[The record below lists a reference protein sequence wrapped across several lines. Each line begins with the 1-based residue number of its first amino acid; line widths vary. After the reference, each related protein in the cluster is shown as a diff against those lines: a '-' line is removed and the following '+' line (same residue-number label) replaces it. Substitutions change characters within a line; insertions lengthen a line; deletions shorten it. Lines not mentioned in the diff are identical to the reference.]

1 MSEPV
6 GRQPAERAETANL
19 EAAKAFVAQWGKGT
33 WADLRGAYD
42 TYLADECVYENSG
55 LPTVAGKAAI
65 LGMIDQLA
73 AAQPVGAIIADI
85 RSIAASGELV
95 YSERSDRHLD
105 ADGNHAY
112 TVDLLGV
119 MQFRDRL
126 IVSWREYYDPRPML
140 TATGQA

>member
-1 MSEPV
+1 MSE
-6 GRQPAERAETANL
+6 QENLETAQ
-19 EAAKAFVAQWGKGT
+19 AFVQQWGKGT
-33 WADLRGAYD
+33 WADLRGAYE
-42 TYLADECVYENSG
+42 TYLADDCVYENSG
-55 LPTVAGKAAI
+55 LPTVEGKATI

-73 AAQPVGAIIADI
+73 AAQPVGAIIATI
-85 RSIAASGELV
+85 RSIGATGDLV

-119 MQFRDRL
+119 MQFSGGK

-140 TATGQA
+140 QATGMA

>member
-1 MSEPV
+1 MTEQ
-6 GRQPAERAETANL
+6 RNL
-19 EAAKAFVAQWGKGT
+19 EIAQAFVAQWGKGT
-33 WADLRGAYD
+33 WADLRGAYE

-55 LPTVAGKAAI
+55 LPTVEGKATI

-73 AAQPVGAIIADI
+73 AAQPVGAIVAEI
-85 RSIAASGELV
+85 RSIVAGGDLV
-95 YSERSDRHLD
+95 YSERKDVHYD

-119 MQFRDRL
+119 MQFRDGL

-140 TATGQA
+140 AATGQA